1 MLKTESNA
9 ILGLQSI
16 QNSLFVWYPMKSA
29 DGMALPGVTLDKTL
43 GRNNIWAVDFI
54 GASVRATLGQGTANG
69 K

>member
-1 MLKTESNA
+1 LGQNA

-16 QNSLFVWYPMKSA
+16 QNSLSAWYSIKKV

-43 GRNNIWAVDFI
+43 VRNNIWAVDFI
-54 GASVRATLGQGTANG
+54 GASVKAMLGQGTANG